1 MLKKDCLLISMF
13 SKNESSYAKYY
24 IDTLKKKNKTYDIIY
39 FERYDLNA
47 EAEENEILF
56 KHFCPTGGSKIK
68 KISVMMKYALFIR
81 RYLKD
86 KYGCA
91 IILTTIPGIFTCDL
105 LIRNYKNRYL
115 IDIRD
120 YTHEKNKLFYCVLK
134 KIIKNAYATVISSR
148 GFKQF
153 LPREYSYIVT
163 HNISHNYKQK
173 EHARCLKK
181 GKCTIGFVG
190 SIRYY
195 EENMKLINQLKN
207 NDDFQLV
214 YWGSSTQGFN
224 LEEYSKENNV
234 YNIEFHGKY
243 NNDDKDSIYQNIDI
257 INSIYGVKGLETIL
271 AIPNRLYDAAI
282 YRCPIIVSKGTYLA
296 KVVEGLHM
304 GIAVDI
310 HQDDVV
316 KILRAY
322 IDSFNVE
329 QFENGCYKLLAMVEK
344 DMENFM
350 QTISD
355 FIDSIDR

>member
-1 MLKKDCLLISMF
+1 MKKDCLLISMF

-39 FERYDLNA
+39 FERYELNA

-56 KHFCPTGGSKIK
+56 KRFCPTGGSKVK

-81 RYLKD
+81 RHLKD
-86 KYGCA
+86 KYGCV
-91 IILTTIPGIFTCDL
+91 IILTTIPGIFAFDL
-105 LIRNYKNRYL
+105 LIRNYKDRYL

-120 YTHEKNKLFYCVLK
+120 YTHEKNKLFFYILEK
-134 KIIKNAYATVISSR
+134 LIKNAYATVISSR

-153 LPREYSYIVT
+153 LPRQYSYTVT
-163 HNISHNYKQK
+163 HNILHDYKQN
-173 EHARCLKK
+173 EHTRNLKK
-181 GKCTIGFVG
+181 GKCIIGFVG

-195 EENMKLINQLKN
+195 EENIKLINQLKN

-214 YWGSSTQGFN
+214 YWGSSTQGFD
-224 LEEYSKENNV
+224 LEEYSRLHHVN
-234 YNIEFHGKY
+234 NIEFHGKY

-257 INSIYGVKGLETIL
+257 INSIYGIRGLETIYS
-271 AIPNRLYDAAI
+271 IPNRLYDAAI
-282 YRCPIIVSKGTYLA
+282 YRCPIVVSKGTYLA
-296 KVVEGLHM
+296 KLVERLHL

-310 HQDDVV
+310 YHDDVGR
-316 KILRAY
+316 ILRAY
-322 IDSFNVE
+322 INSFNVE
-329 QFENGCYKLLAMVEK
+329 QFEKGCYKLLNMVEK